1 MERRMKRT
9 QTDVAYD
16 YIKNKIITKFYFPGS
31 HLVEEDLVRDTGVS
45 RTSVRS
51 ALSRLRYEGIVDGS
65 PNRGTTVKRFGRE
78 DMVNAFHTRQILETA
93 AFELA
98 VDRMLPDGIARMKLA
113 NQKLQELM
121 DNFAI
126 SEYVEY
132 NRKFHWEIA
141 YASGNQYLQKYLD
154 EIYNTLAVC
163 LLFYNN
169 TMEDRRSLALHE
181 QIISALETKNVE
193 MGKAAIVADNRCAID
208 DFSFAL

>member
-1 MERRMKRT
+1 MKRT

-31 HLVEEDLVRDTGVS
+31 HLVEEELVRDTGVS

-65 PNRGTTVKRFGRE
+65 PNRGMTVKRFQRE

-98 VDRMLPDGIARMKLA
+98 VDRMLPDGIARMKVA

-132 NRKFHWEIA
+132 NRKFHCEIA

-169 TMEDRRSLALHE
+169 TMEDRRSLTLHE
-181 QIISALETKNVE
+181 QIIYALETKNVE
-193 MGKAAIVADNRCAID
+193 MGKEAIVADNRCAID

>member
-1 MERRMKRT
+1 MKRT

-65 PNRGTTVKRFGRE
+65 PNRGMTVKRFGRE

-154 EIYNTLAVC
+154 EIFNTLAVC

-181 QIISALETKNVE
+181 QIILALETKNVE
-193 MGKAAIVADNRCAID
+193 MGKEAIVADNRCAID

>member
-1 MERRMKRT
+1 MKRT

-51 ALSRLRYEGIVDGS
+51 ALSRLRYEGMVDGS

-121 DNFAI
+121 DNFSI

-181 QIISALETKNVE
+181 QIVSALETKNVE
-193 MGKAAIVADNRCAID
+193 MGKEAIVADNRCAID

>member
-1 MERRMKRT
+1 MKRT

-51 ALSRLRYEGIVDGS
+51 ALSRLRYEGMVDGS

-121 DNFAI
+121 DNFSI

-193 MGKAAIVADNRCAID
+193 MGKEAIVADNRCAID